1 MPTFYRFNPH
11 CSQKH
16 RFFKT
21 ALMATGALT
30 LGALLSACA
39 TQTGVAE
46 APSSPDVSAPPPP
59 RVADSAPESSRQGAC
74 NIASLEAVGEP
85 LTEARSRELMTQSGA
100 RDVRVLPP
108 NSVATMDYREDRLN
122 IELDEDGRVT
132 ALRCG

>member
-1 MPTFYRFNPH
+1 MPNLDRFLRT
-11 CSQKH
+11 CL
-16 RFFKT
+16 T
-21 ALMATGALT
+21 ATGALT
-30 LGALLSACA
+30 LGVLLSACA
-39 TQTGVAE
+39 AQTGVAQ

-59 RVADSAPESSRQGAC
+59 RVADNAPPATSQGAC

-85 LTEARSRELMTQSGA
+85 LTEARSRELMSQSGA

-122 IELDEDGRVT
+122 IELDEAGRIT